1 MNTSLKLLAISCVL
15 ALVPVT
21 PASAQHDAHAQDQV
35 PSCTAEHAAMG
46 HCTMPETHQHHPQPR
61 VEADADDSA
70 CTAEHAAMGHCTMP
84 GAQQHNAVPAAGAG
98 DRACTAEHAAMGHC
112 TLQPAPTEPREPIPE
127 VTHADR
133 AAAFPHLHTD
143 HDHGRAFHWRLRFN
157 RFEAWDADHG
167 TGQAWSG
174 NLWLGG
180 DVNSL
185 LLKSSGER
193 SGGRTG
199 SANVEALYSRA
210 VTPWWELVAGA
221 KHEFQPDGRTWGAIG
236 VQGLA
241 PYLFE
246 LSAMAYAADSG
257 QVQLKV
263 EAEYEVLLTNRLIL
277 QPLVEVTASLEDEP
291 EYGIGSGLGKL
302 EAGLRLRYEFNRRFA
317 PYIGVAHERVLGNS
331 ADLARASGGHLRD
344 TRFVAGVR
352 FWF

>member
-1 MNTSLKLLAISCVL
+1 MKTSSKLLAASCAL
-15 ALVPVT
+15 ALAHVA
-21 PASAQHDAHAQDQV
+21 PANAQHEDHVQDDA
-35 PSCTAEHAAMG
+35 P
-46 HCTMPETHQHHPQPR
+46 
-61 VEADADDSA
+61 A

-84 GAQQHNAVPAAGAG
+84 AVHVQHTPTQAEPGDATCTAEHAAMGHCTMPAAHAQHPPAQAEAG
-98 DRACTAEHAAMGHC
+98 DAGCTAEHAAMGHC
-112 TLQPAPTEPREPIPE
+112 TLEPAPTEPREPIPE
-127 VTHADR
+127 LTDADR
-133 AAAFPHLHTD
+133 AAAFPHLHGD
-143 HDHGRAFHWRLRFN
+143 HDHGRAFHWLLRFN

-167 TGQAWSG
+167 TGQAWEGS
-174 NLWLGG
+174 LWVGG
-180 DVNSL
+180 DVNRL
-185 LLKSSGER
+185 LLKSGGER
-193 SGGRTG
+193 SGRRTD
-199 SANVEALYSRA
+199 SADMQALYSRA

-241 PYLFE
+241 PYMFE
-246 LSAMAYAADSG
+246 VSAMAYASSGG

-277 QPLVEVTASLEDEP
+277 QPLVEATASLQDEP